1 MGIRSMFSPRVLE
14 PLIKAEK
21 GESSAGGGVA
31 NAAAPFQRYFA
42 NLNFLQQIANYM
54 LTYRRKRG
62 QRRNGEDDK
71 AAMMPM
77 SSLGPGGGAESGFGS
92 LPHTF
97 MVRFPP

>member
-42 NLNFLQQIANYM
+42 NLNYFTAICNLH
-54 LTYRRKRG
+54 TDVGGRG
-62 QRRNGEDDK
+62 ASGEMAK
-71 AAMMPM
+71 TTK
-77 SSLGPGGGAESGFGS
+77 
-92 LPHTF
+92 LP
-97 MVRFPP
+97 